1 MLALNGSDFLRIA
14 IFSGAL
20 GFAIFCASYSLLIW
34 SKRNTSRRYQPSW
47 LRRIANASVALGAVG
62 VLTAWG
68 FSELEKRD
76 GVAGGND
83 LFVVHAR
90 RDNTVLNLTSR
101 DVVEAGEVIAEYV
114 PLGNQTQLAV
124 KDIQQ
129 AQARARKDAIR
140 VQSLPIDQGLV
151 QRELQIR
158 TQITQAEGFLLELQK
173 SRGETEKARAVI
185 LTEWT
190 REKTTLEGEI
200 ASTDKSLSA
209 ALSQLEIARAAQQQ
223 AADAFKK
230 QIITQPVYDMRRSN
244 FINAEREVNIQQ
256 AALLSLKARSW
267 ALEERFRESDMALG
281 QRLAQIDE
289 NTTKFSAS
297 LESYKAQLTETE
309 RLLDED
315 RIRARAHLERE
326 IEAAD
331 LETSIAAAEKERSIE
346 TTQLKAPFSGHIVFR
361 HPTPGLAAD
370 GAPVLALS
378 SGTGFLA
385 RIRLPRAEADELA
398 SDGQP
403 VPLVL
408 DHPVLRN
415 VITAKFVRSAPVP
428 LIKDQVIAF
437 LDCTLPA
444 DVIASL
450 GNSAEP
456 VKVRLLWKPSLLGN
470 TGAQASAALALLGVL
485 GLLFSG
491 TRTKQEAQLDW
502 AAENLPETLAQP
514 QSVSDAVTPVG
525 SAPAIGQIS
534 TSTIVNI
541 RSRKPLV
548 QHRGELV
555 SKDPIT
561 GLIDRGQFLGVAEA
575 EVRNASEAGTPLA
588 VLILR
593 INQLRQ
599 TNTIYGRKV
608 GDAVLKDLAE
618 LCRGSRDR
626 DLSARWSG
634 EEFVVLLPETDVMGA
649 EIVAE
654 RLRVR
659 ASQLRISDL
668 PHIQGSVSIGVA
680 ALLPGETTVLSVLE
694 RAAQQAEEH
703 ARSMRVASISA

>member
-20 GFAIFCASYSLLIW
+20 GFAVFCASYSLLVW
-34 SKRNTSRRYQPSW
+34 RKRNKGRAYQPSW
-47 LRRIANASVALGAVG
+47 LRRIAFASVVLGAIG

-68 FSELEKRD
+68 SSELEKRE
-76 GVAGGND
+76 GIAGGND

-90 RDNTVLNLTSR
+90 RDNTILNLTSG
-101 DVVEAGEVIAEYV
+101 DEVEAGEVIAKYV
-114 PLGNQTQLAV
+114 PLANQTQLAV

-129 AQARARKDAIR
+129 AQAKARKEAVR

-158 TQITQAEGFLLELQK
+158 TQLTQAEGFLLELQK
-173 SRGETEKARAVI
+173 SRGEAEKARAAL

-190 REKTTLEGEI
+190 REKTRLEGEI

-209 ALSQLEIARAAQQQ
+209 ALSQLEIARAALQQ

-230 QIITQPVYDMRRSN
+230 QIITQPVYDSRRSN
-244 FINAEREVNIQQ
+244 LINAEREVNTQQ
-256 AALLSLKARSW
+256 VALSSLKTRSK
-267 ALEERFRESDMALG
+267 ALEDRFKQSDMTLS
-281 QRLAQIDE
+281 QQVAQIAE
-289 NTTKFSAS
+289 STVKFSAS

-309 RLLDED
+309 RLLEAD
-315 RIRARAHLERE
+315 RARARALVERE
-326 IEAAD
+326 VEAAD

-346 TTQLKAPFSGHIVFR
+346 TTQLKAPFAGHVVFR
-361 HPTPGLAAD
+361 HPNPGLAAD

-385 RIRLPRAEADELA
+385 RVRLPRAEADELA
-398 SDGQP
+398 SHEQP
-403 VPLVL
+403 VPLML

-415 VITAKFVRSAPVP
+415 VITASFVRSEPVP
-428 LIKDQVIAF
+428 LMKNQVIAF
-437 LDCTLPA
+437 FDCTLPA
-444 DVIASL
+444 EVVASL

-456 VKVRLLWKPSLLGN
+456 IKVRLLWKPSLLHN
-470 TGAQASAALALLGVL
+470 TGAQASAAVALLGVL

-491 TRTKQEAQLDW
+491 IRPKQEALPDQ
-502 AAENLPETLAQP
+502 ANGNLPGALVQP
-514 QSVSDAVTPVG
+514 QSGPHSTALVG
-525 SAPAIGQIS
+525 STPAASPSS
-534 TSTIVNI
+534 TSDIVDI
-541 RSRKPLV
+541 RSRKPMV
-548 QHRGELV
+548 HHRGELV
-555 SKDPIT
+555 PKDSVT
-561 GLIDRGQFLGVAEA
+561 GLIDRDQFLSVAEV
-575 EVRNASEAGTPLA
+575 EVKNVTEAGAHLA

-634 EEFVVLLPETDVMGA
+634 EEFVVLLPETDMAGA
-649 EIVAE
+649 EVVAG

-659 ASQLRISDL
+659 AGQLRISDL
-668 PHIQGSVSIGVA
+668 PHIQASISVGVA
-680 ALLPGETTVLSVLE
+680 AVLPGEATVLPALE
-694 RAAQQAEEH
+694 RAALQAEEN
-703 ARSMRVASISA
+703 ARSMQVASIPA